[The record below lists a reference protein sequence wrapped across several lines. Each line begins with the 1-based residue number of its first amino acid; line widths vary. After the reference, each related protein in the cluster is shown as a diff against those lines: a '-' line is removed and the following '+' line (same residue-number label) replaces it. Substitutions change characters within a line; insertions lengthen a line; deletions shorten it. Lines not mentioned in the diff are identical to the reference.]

1 MTASLLVV
9 RGRRDGN
16 VGRETRRDRAA
27 VATRSDRPYGTASAP
42 HTRHTAERGTG
53 AFPAQAARSGR
64 GGRRRGGQRD
74 TVSCRLSLWADLWT
88 TDRDPVDK
96 RWNGR
101 ARLGRRLWSRSAP
114 RGARVADQ
122 PQCCAPGVDRKYLEP
137 PLGSRSRMTPP

>member
-53 AFPAQAARSGR
+53 AFHAQDAHSGR
-64 GGRRRGGQRD
+64 GGQRPGG
-74 TVSCRLSLWADLWT
+74 
-88 TDRDPVDK
+88 P
-96 RWNGR
+96 G
-101 ARLGRRLWSRSAP
+101 LG
-114 RGARVADQ
+114 GAVGGALAQ
-122 PQCCAPGVDRKYLEP
+122 PETLAIEGPPGGP
-137 PLGSRSRMTPP
+137 PCGFGAS